1 MAPVEQ
7 LVPGKGNFF
16 LEELAKTGASTK
28 KQIFGQI
35 GLDHGPE
42 WYSAKITHLSAQMPT
57 DGDMARKVYS
67 VTKADSNEPTSL
79 GTPTVASAAG
89 DTTGNTKITITESL
103 TEGNSYKY
111 KVSDAEVPVKL
122 GQSVRTWNAW
132 NGTDEIT
139 AASGSVI
146 TVVEC
151 DKSYNAVKAGHIT
164 VVSKTE

>member
-1 MAPVEQ
+1 M
-7 LVPGKGNFF
+7 
-16 LEELAKTGASTK
+16 
-28 KQIFGQI
+28 
-35 GLDHGPE
+35 
-42 WYSAKITHLSAQMPT
+42 
-57 DGDMARKVYS
+57 
-67 VTKADSNEPTSL
+67 
-79 GTPTVASAAG
+79 
-89 DTTGNTKITITESL
+89 

-111 KVSDAEVPVKL
+111 KVNEAETPVKL

-139 AASGSVI
+139 AANGSVI